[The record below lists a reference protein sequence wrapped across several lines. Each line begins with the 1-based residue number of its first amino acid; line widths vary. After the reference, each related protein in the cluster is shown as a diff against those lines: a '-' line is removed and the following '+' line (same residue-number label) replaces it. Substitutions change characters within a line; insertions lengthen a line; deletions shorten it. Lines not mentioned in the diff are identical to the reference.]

1 MLWELRGREKCKCKC
16 KCKSSAGAG
25 AKTAEKTCLL
35 VKIQAAANDV
45 VVVEEGWRRGADPAV
60 RERGSEGG
68 RELVCVRRRA
78 CFLRACSARELG
90 E

>member
-1 MLWELRGREKCKCKC
+1 MLWELRGREKCKCEC

-60 RERGSEGG
+60 RERG
-68 RELVCVRRRA
+68 RELVCVRRA
-78 CFLRACSARELG
+78 CFLRACSARKLRE
-90 E
+90 